1 MVTASALLAA
11 AALPLL
17 AAAAPSQCHTWKN
30 VKIGGG
36 GGFIPGIVFNP
47 SEKGLAYARTDI
59 GGAYRLNSDDSWTPL
74 NDNIGSS
81 NWNHWGVD
89 AIATDPVDT
98 NRVYLA
104 VGMYTISWDPN
115 NGAIMRSTDKGKT
128 WSETALPF
136 KVGGNMPGRGIGERL
151 AVDPHSN
158 NIVYFGARSG
168 NGLWKS
174 SDYGV
179 TWAKVSSFTN
189 VGTFKPNASDPSE
202 YQQDPIGIA
211 WITFD
216 ENSGGSKTVA
226 TPRIFVGVADLG
238 NSVFVS
244 NNAGSTWT
252 AVAGQPTGFVPHKGV
267 YSPGENV
274 LYVTYSNG
282 GGPYDGTL
290 GSVWKYNI
298 TSGAWTN
305 ITPPSPSG
313 DIYFGFGGFAVDRQK
328 PGTIMVAALN
338 SWWPEGIIWR
348 STNGGSTWTSIWE
361 WVSYPTRAEYF
372 AVDASPAPWLFDPT
386 VTDHEDVGWMM
397 ESIAI
402 DPFDSNHWLYG
413 TGATILG
420 GRDLLRWDA
429 TPRNVT
435 LKVMANGIEETA
447 IQDLLSPPTGPGI
460 LLSGMYDAGG
470 FLHRNLD
477 VAQTPTDQF
486 HLYFSGTTDI
496 DYAGNNPLQLVR
508 VGTNLQELASSNDG
522 GVSWNKIYAS
532 NNAQAGTIALSA
544 GGDIMVW
551 SPSNMAPIRS
561 QYTNAFTTISALP
574 QGAAIAADRRNNT
587 VFYAGST
594 NKFYRSTDGAVSF
607 TATAT
612 LGSATTVYKI
622 VPNPTLAGDVW
633 VSTSD
638 GLYRSQNYGSSF
650 TKIGGPTVG
659 GHFDL
664 GAPKTSGAYWSIAGF
679 FTIDGVAGVYRT
691 DDAGVNW
698 VRINDAYGFGAADA
712 NRVAVDY
719 KVYGRVFVGT
729 NGRGIFYG
737 NPSCTSPPPTSS
749 TTSVSTSRTTTPATT
764 TTSSRTTT
772 GVSTSRTTTTSSRT
786 TTPSSSSRTTTT
798 SSRPITT
805 SSRTT
810 TTSSRTTTTSTRT
823 TTGTGPTQTH
833 YGQCGGIG
841 WTGPTVCETPYT
853 CQVGN
858 PYYSQCL

>member
-1 MVTASALLAA
+1 MVTLSALLAA
-11 AALPLL
+11 SAVPLL
-17 AAAAPSQCHTWKN
+17 ASAAPSQCYNWKN
-30 VKIGGG
+30 VKVGGG

-47 SEKGLAYARTDI
+47 TEKGLAYARTDI

-74 NDNIGSS
+74 NDNVGST

-115 NGAIMRSTDKGKT
+115 NGAIMRSTDKGNT
-128 WSETALPF
+128 WSETTLPF
-136 KVGGNMPGRGIGERL
+136 KVGGNMPGRGVGERL
-151 AVDPHSN
+151 SVDPHSN

-174 SDYGV
+174 TDYGV
-179 TWAKVSSFTN
+179 TWGKVSSFTN

-211 WITFD
+211 WVTFD

-252 AVAGQPTGFVPHKGV
+252 AVAGQPTGYVPHKGV
-267 YSPGENV
+267 LSPSENV

-290 GSVWKYNI
+290 GAVWKYNI

-313 DIYFGFGGFAVDRQK
+313 DIYFGFGAFAVDRQK

-348 STNGGSTWTSIWE
+348 SSNGGSTWTSIWE
-361 WVSYPTRAEYF
+361 WVSYPTRANYF
-372 AVDASPAPWLFDPT
+372 HVDSSPAPWLFDPS
-386 VTDHEDVGWMM
+386 VTDHEDVGWMI
-397 ESIAI
+397 ESMAI

-420 GRDLLRWDA
+420 GRDLLKWDA

-470 FLHRNLD
+470 FLHKNLD

-496 DYAGNNPLQLVR
+496 DYAGNNALQLVR
-508 VGTNLQELASSNDG
+508 VGTQLQELASSNDG
-522 GVSWNKIYAS
+522 GVTWNKIYAS

-544 GGDIMVW
+544 GADIMVW

-594 NKFYRSTDGAVSF
+594 KTFYRSTDGAVTF

-612 LGSATTVYKI
+612 LGSATAVYKI

-633 VSTSD
+633 VSASD
-638 GLYRSQNYGSSF
+638 GLYRSQNYGSTF

-712 NRVAVDY
+712 NKVAVDY

-737 NPSCTSPPPTSS
+737 SPSCSSPPPSSS
-749 TTSVSTSRTTTPATT
+749 TTSVS
-764 TTSSRTTT
+764 
-772 GVSTSRTTTTSSRT
+772 SSRT
-786 TTPSSSSRTTTT
+786 TTPQDYDHIEQDHHTFVVETTTT
-798 SSRPITT
+798 
-805 SSRTT
+805 TT
-810 TTSSRTTTTSTRT
+810 TTRT

-841 WTGPTVCETPYT
+841 WTGPTVCEGSYT